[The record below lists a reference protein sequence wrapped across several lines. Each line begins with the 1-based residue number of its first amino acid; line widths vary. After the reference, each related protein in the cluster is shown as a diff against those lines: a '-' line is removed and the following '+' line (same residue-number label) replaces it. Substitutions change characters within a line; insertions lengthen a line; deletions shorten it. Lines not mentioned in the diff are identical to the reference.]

1 MADDFYKTLGIQRNA
16 SQADVQKAYRDLA
29 RKYHPDLNPNDKTA
43 KEKFQKV
50 QAAFDV
56 LNDSSKREMY
66 DRYGSSFESRAQGG
80 PQPGHGGTGAAPGF
94 EEIDLGEL
102 FGSRYGGD
110 PSSIFG
116 DLFGGQYRRKGSA
129 GTGKRGRKPPAE
141 PTAGADLQQQIEI
154 PFQTSILGG
163 EIELG
168 VPRSTGHVDTIN
180 VKIPAGITDG
190 AKMRLRGQGESLG
203 GEPAGDI
210 LLTVRVAPHPWF
222 TRRGNNLEVKLPVT
236 LAEAILGAKVDV
248 PTPRGT
254 ISLRIPPH
262 TSSGTKLR
270 IKGHGVKAK
279 DGPAG
284 DLFADVFIMLPE
296 KIDDAVI
303 ESDQK
308 AKRSAAESAA
318 TVVAFRRLKK
328 GTGSERMVVPAYF
341 LRESLVVRPS

>member
-1 MADDFYKTLGIQRNA
+1 LAEDFYQTLGLQRDA

-56 LNDSSKREMY
+56 LNDTSKREMY
-66 DRYGSSFESRAQGG
+66 DRYGSSFESRGQGG
-80 PQPGHGGTGAAPGF
+80 PRPQGRGGSGAAPGF
-94 EEIDLGEL
+94 EEIDLGDL
-102 FGSRYGGD
+102 FGQRYGGD
-110 PSSIFG
+110 PSSFFG

-129 GTGKRGRKPPAE
+129 GTGKRGRKPAPE
-141 PTAGADLQQQIEI
+141 PTVGTDLQQQIEI
-154 PFQTSILGG
+154 PFQISILGG
-163 EIELG
+163 QIELS
-168 VPRSTGHVDTIN
+168 VPRSSGHIDTIK
-180 VKIPAGITDG
+180 VKIPAGIADG

-203 GEPAGDI
+203 GEPPGDI

-254 ISLRIPPH
+254 ISLRVPPH

-279 DGPAG
+279 DGPVG
-284 DLFADVFIMLPE
+284 DLFADVLIVLPE
-296 KIDDAVI
+296 KIDDATI
-303 ESDQK
+303 EAVKKQSAEQPQNP
-308 AKRSAAESAA
+308 RSG
-318 TVVAFRRLKK
+318 LQW
-328 GTGSERMVVPAYF
+328 
-341 LRESLVVRPS
+341 

>member
-1 MADDFYKTLGIQRNA
+1 MADDFYKTLGIQRDA

-56 LNDSSKREMY
+56 LNDTSKREMY

-80 PQPGHGGTGAAPGF
+80 PRPQPGYGGSGAAPGF
-94 EEIDLGEL
+94 EEVDLGEL

-116 DLFGGQYRRKGSA
+116 DLFGGGQFRRKGGA
-129 GTGKRGRKPPAE
+129 GAGKRGRKAPAE
-141 PTAGADLQQQIEI
+141 PPVGTDLQQQIEI
-154 PFQTSILGG
+154 PFQTAILGG
-163 EIELG
+163 QIELS
-168 VPRSTGHVDTIN
+168 VPRSSGHIDSIK
-180 VKIPAGITDG
+180 VKIPAGIADG
-190 AKMRLRGQGESLG
+190 AKMRLRGQGESVDG
-203 GEPAGDI
+203 APAGDI

-222 TRRGNNLEVKLPVT
+222 TRRGNNLEVKVPVT

-284 DLFADVFIMLPE
+284 DLFADVLIMLPE
-296 KIDDAVI
+296 KLDDALI
-303 ESDQK
+303 EAVKKQ
-308 AKRSAAESAA
+308 AAENPQNPRSG
-318 TVVAFRRLKK
+318 LQW
-328 GTGSERMVVPAYF
+328 
-341 LRESLVVRPS
+341 

>member
-1 MADDFYKTLGIQRNA
+1 MAEDFYKTLGIQRDA

-56 LNDSSKREMY
+56 LNDTSKREMY
-66 DRYGSSFESRAQGG
+66 DRYGSSFESRAGGG
-80 PQPGHGGTGAAPGF
+80 PRGPSGYAGGAAPGF
-94 EEIDLGEL
+94 EEIDLGDL

-110 PSSIFG
+110 PSSVFG
-116 DLFGGQYRRKGSA
+116 DLFGGQFRRKGAAGSA
-129 GTGKRGRKPPAE
+129 KRGRRPAPE
-141 PTAGADLQQQIEI
+141 AARGADLQQEIEI
-154 PFQTSILGG
+154 PFQTAIQGG
-163 EIELG
+163 QIELS
-168 VPRSTGHVDTIN
+168 VPRSTGHIDTIN
-180 VKIPAGITDG
+180 VKIPPGIADG

-222 TRRGNNLEVKLPVT
+222 TRRGNNLEVRLPVT

-254 ISLRIPPH
+254 ISLRVPPH

-270 IKGHGVKAK
+270 IKGHGVKTK
-279 DGPAG
+279 DATG
-284 DLFADVFIMLPE
+284 DLFADVQIILPE
-296 KIDDAVI
+296 KIDDALI
-303 ESDQK
+303 EAVKKHSGEPPNPC
-308 AKRSAAESAA
+308 AG
-318 TVVAFRRLKK
+318 LKW
-328 GTGSERMVVPAYF
+328 
-341 LRESLVVRPS
+341 

>member
-1 MADDFYKTLGIQRNA
+1 MAEDFYKTLGIQRDA

-56 LNDSSKREMY
+56 LNDTSKREMY

-80 PQPGHGGTGAAPGF
+80 PRSQPGRGSGAAPGF
-94 EEIDLGEL
+94 EEIDLGDL

-116 DLFGGQYRRKGSA
+116 DLFGGQYRRKGAA
-129 GTGKRGRKPPAE
+129 GSGKRGRKQPAE
-141 PTAGADLQQQIEI
+141 SPAGADLQQQIEI
-154 PFQTSILGG
+154 PFQTAILGG
-163 EIELG
+163 QIELS
-168 VPRSTGHVDTIN
+168 VPRSSGHIDAIK
-180 VKIPAGITDG
+180 VKIPAGIADG
-190 AKMRLRGQGESLG
+190 AKMRLRGQGESTG

-210 LLTVRVAPHPWF
+210 LLTVRVASHPWF
-222 TRRGNNLEVKLPVT
+222 IRRGNNLEVKLPVT
-236 LAEAILGAKVDV
+236 LSEAILGAKVDV

-270 IKGHGVKAK
+270 IKGHGIKAK
-279 DGPAG
+279 EGPPG
-284 DLFADVFIMLPE
+284 DLFADVLIVLPE
-296 KIDDAVI
+296 KIDDAVLDAVKKLSA
-303 ESDQK
+303 EHPQNP
-308 AKRSAAESAA
+308 RSG
-318 TVVAFRRLKK
+318 LQW
-328 GTGSERMVVPAYF
+328 
-341 LRESLVVRPS
+341 